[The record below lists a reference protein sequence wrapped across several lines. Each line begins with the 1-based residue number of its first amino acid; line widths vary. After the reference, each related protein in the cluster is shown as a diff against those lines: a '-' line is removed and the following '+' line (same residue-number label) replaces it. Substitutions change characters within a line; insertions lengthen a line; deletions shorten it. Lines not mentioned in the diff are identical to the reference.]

1 MKKYLILLMVAA
13 LFAGSC
19 RIKKAGLPKSN
30 NLYTPV
36 HAVK

>member
-13 LFAGSC
+13 MFSGAC

-36 HAVK
+36 QSR

>member
-1 MKKYLILLMVAA
+1 MKKYLILFMAAA

-30 NLYTPV
+30 NLYTP
-36 HAVK
+36 AQAFR